1 MGSSERCAAPMIVA
15 MSRSLSLAAMV
26 VAIAL
31 VGLGVVMA
39 VVERAS
45 ERSREQRELVV
56 SAQEHTS
63 ALAGYFSHARAI
75 TL

>member
-1 MGSSERCAAPMIVA
+1 MIVA
-15 MSRSLSLAAMV
+15 SRSLSLAAMV

-63 ALAGYFSHARAI
+63 ALAGYFSHASAI